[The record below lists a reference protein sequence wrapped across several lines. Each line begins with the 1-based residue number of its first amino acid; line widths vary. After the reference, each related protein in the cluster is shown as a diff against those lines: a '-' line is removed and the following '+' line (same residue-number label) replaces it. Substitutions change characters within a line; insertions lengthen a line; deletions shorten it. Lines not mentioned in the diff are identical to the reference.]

1 MRCPFC
7 DHPDTKV
14 IDARNQRDTPVKRRR
29 RECSE
34 CQRRFTTYERIED
47 LLPMVV
53 KTDGR
58 RELFDRLKIITGMQK
73 ACQKRPVSADAI
85 EQAARDGVIDL
96 DDLDALDAL
105 DFAGFLA
112 RRVDLGRAGA
122 GSRQPGHVLGRTGGQ
137 QHGGG
142 RDHAQT
148 PSAGGHPA
156 QS

>member
-14 IDARNQRDTPVKRRR
+14 IDARNQRDAAVKRRR

-73 ACQKRPVSADAI
+73 ACQKRPVSVDAI
-85 EQAARDGVIDL
+85 EQAVLRIERFVL
-96 DDLDALDAL
+96 DSGEREVPSQRIGDEVQAELRVLDPVAWLRFMSVYL
-105 DFAGFLA
+105 NFRTIEDFRKAMGELA
-112 RRVDLGRAGA
+112 PEEGD
-122 GSRQPGHVLGRTGGQ
+122 
-137 QHGGG
+137 
-142 RDHAQT
+142 
-148 PSAGGHPA
+148 
-156 QS
+156 

>member
-14 IDARNQRDTPVKRRR
+14 IDARNQRDAAVKRRR

-73 ACQKRPVSADAI
+73 ACQKRPVSVDAI
-85 EQAARDGVIDL
+85 EQAVQRIERFV
-96 DDLDALDAL
+96 LDAGEREVQSQRIGDEVQAELRVLDPVAWL
-105 DFAGFLA
+105 RFMSVYLNFRTIEDFRKAMGELA
-112 RRVDLGRAGA
+112 PEDG
-122 GSRQPGHVLGRTGGQ
+122 
-137 QHGGG
+137 
-142 RDHAQT
+142 D
-148 PSAGGHPA
+148 
-156 QS
+156 

>member
-14 IDARNQRDTPVKRRR
+14 IDARNQRDAAVKRRR

-73 ACQKRPVSADAI
+73 ACQKRPVSVDAI
-85 EQAARDGVIDL
+85 EQAVLRIERFVLDSGEREIPSTKIGDEVQSELRVLDPVAWLRFMSVYLNFRTIEDFRKAMGELGSEDGD
-96 DDLDALDAL
+96 
-105 DFAGFLA
+105 
-112 RRVDLGRAGA
+112 
-122 GSRQPGHVLGRTGGQ
+122 
-137 QHGGG
+137 
-142 RDHAQT
+142 
-148 PSAGGHPA
+148 
-156 QS
+156 

>member
-73 ACQKRPVSADAI
+73 ACQKRPVSVDAI
-85 EQAARDGVIDL
+85 EQAVLRIERFVLDSGEREVPSTRIGDEVQSELRVLDPVAWLRFMSVYLNFRTIEDFRKAMGELAPEDGD
-96 DDLDALDAL
+96 
-105 DFAGFLA
+105 
-112 RRVDLGRAGA
+112 
-122 GSRQPGHVLGRTGGQ
+122 
-137 QHGGG
+137 
-142 RDHAQT
+142 
-148 PSAGGHPA
+148 
-156 QS
+156 

>member
-85 EQAARDGVIDL
+85 EQAVVRIERFVL
-96 DDLDALDAL
+96 DSGEREIPSTKIGDEVQAELRVLDPVAWLRFMSVYLNFRTIADFRRAMGELNPEDA
-105 DFAGFLA
+105 D
-112 RRVDLGRAGA
+112 
-122 GSRQPGHVLGRTGGQ
+122 
-137 QHGGG
+137 
-142 RDHAQT
+142 
-148 PSAGGHPA
+148 
-156 QS
+156 

>member
-14 IDARNQRDTPVKRRR
+14 IDARNQRDAAVKRRR

-73 ACQKRPVSADAI
+73 ACQKRPVSVDAI
-85 EQAARDGVIDL
+85 EQAVLRIERFVL
-96 DDLDALDAL
+96 DSGEREVASQRIGDEVQAELRALDPVAWL
-105 DFAGFLA
+105 RFMSVYLNFRTIEDFRKAMGELA
-112 RRVDLGRAGA
+112 PEDG
-122 GSRQPGHVLGRTGGQ
+122 
-137 QHGGG
+137 
-142 RDHAQT
+142 D
-148 PSAGGHPA
+148 
-156 QS
+156 

>member
-85 EQAARDGVIDL
+85 EQAVVRIERFVL
-96 DDLDALDAL
+96 DSGEREIPSTKIGDEVQAELRVLDPVAWLRFMSVYLNFRTIEDFRRAMGELNPEDA
-105 DFAGFLA
+105 D
-112 RRVDLGRAGA
+112 
-122 GSRQPGHVLGRTGGQ
+122 
-137 QHGGG
+137 
-142 RDHAQT
+142 
-148 PSAGGHPA
+148 
-156 QS
+156 

>member
-14 IDARNQRDTPVKRRR
+14 IDARNQRDAAVKRRR

-73 ACQKRPVSADAI
+73 ACQKRPISVDAI
-85 EQAARDGVIDL
+85 EQAVQRIERFVL
-96 DDLDALDAL
+96 DSGEREVQSQRIGDEVQAELRALDPVAWL
-105 DFAGFLA
+105 RFMSVYLNFRTIEDFRKAMGELA
-112 RRVDLGRAGA
+112 PEDG
-122 GSRQPGHVLGRTGGQ
+122 
-137 QHGGG
+137 
-142 RDHAQT
+142 D
-148 PSAGGHPA
+148 
-156 QS
+156 

>member
-14 IDARNQRDTPVKRRR
+14 IDARNQRDAAVKRRR

-73 ACQKRPVSADAI
+73 ACQKRPVSVDAI
-85 EQAARDGVIDL
+85 EQAVLRIERFVLDSGEREVPSSRIGDEVQAELRVLDPVAWLRFMSVYLNFRTIEDFRKAMGELAPEDGD
-96 DDLDALDAL
+96 
-105 DFAGFLA
+105 
-112 RRVDLGRAGA
+112 
-122 GSRQPGHVLGRTGGQ
+122 
-137 QHGGG
+137 
-142 RDHAQT
+142 
-148 PSAGGHPA
+148 
-156 QS
+156 

>member
-7 DHPDTKV
+7 DHSDTKV
-14 IDARNQRDTPVKRRR
+14 IDARNQRDAAVKRRR

-73 ACQKRPVSADAI
+73 ACQKRPVSVDAI
-85 EQAARDGVIDL
+85 EQAVLRIERFVLDSGEREVPSTRIGDEVQAELRVLDPVAWLRFMSVYLNFRTIEDFRKAMGELAPEDGD
-96 DDLDALDAL
+96 
-105 DFAGFLA
+105 
-112 RRVDLGRAGA
+112 
-122 GSRQPGHVLGRTGGQ
+122 
-137 QHGGG
+137 
-142 RDHAQT
+142 
-148 PSAGGHPA
+148 
-156 QS
+156 

>member
-14 IDARNQRDTPVKRRR
+14 IDARNQRDAAVKRRR

-58 RELFDRLKIITGMQK
+58 RELFDRLKVVTGMQK
-73 ACQKRPVSADAI
+73 ACQKRPVSVDAI
-85 EQAARDGVIDL
+85 EQAVLRIERFVLDSGEREVPSTRIGDEVQAELRVLDPVAWLRFMSVYLNFRTIEDFRKAMGELAPEDGD
-96 DDLDALDAL
+96 
-105 DFAGFLA
+105 
-112 RRVDLGRAGA
+112 
-122 GSRQPGHVLGRTGGQ
+122 
-137 QHGGG
+137 
-142 RDHAQT
+142 
-148 PSAGGHPA
+148 
-156 QS
+156 

>member
-14 IDARNQRDTPVKRRR
+14 IDARTQRDAAVKRRR

-73 ACQKRPVSADAI
+73 ACQKRPVSVDAI
-85 EQAARDGVIDL
+85 EQAVLRIERFVLDSGEREVPSQRIGDEVQAELRVLDPVAWLRFMSVYLNFRTIEDFRKAMGELAPEDGD
-96 DDLDALDAL
+96 
-105 DFAGFLA
+105 
-112 RRVDLGRAGA
+112 
-122 GSRQPGHVLGRTGGQ
+122 
-137 QHGGG
+137 
-142 RDHAQT
+142 
-148 PSAGGHPA
+148 
-156 QS
+156 

>member
-14 IDARNQRDTPVKRRR
+14 IDARNQRDAAVKRRR

-53 KTDGR
+53 KSDGR

-73 ACQKRPVSADAI
+73 ACQKRPVSVDAI
-85 EQAARDGVIDL
+85 EQAVLRIERFVL
-96 DDLDALDAL
+96 DS
-105 DFAGFLA
+105 GE
-112 RRVDLGRAGA
+112 REV
-122 GSRQPGHVLGRTGGQ
+122 
-137 QHGGG
+137 
-142 RDHAQT
+142 
-148 PSAGGHPA
+148 PA
-156 QS
+156 QRIGDEVQAELRVLDPVAWLRFMSVYLNFRTIEDFRKAMGELAPEDGD

>member
-14 IDARNQRDTPVKRRR
+14 IDARNQRDAAVKRRR

-73 ACQKRPVSADAI
+73 ACQKRPVSVDAI
-85 EQAARDGVIDL
+85 EQAVQRIERFVL
-96 DDLDALDAL
+96 DSGEREVQSQRIGDEVQAELRALDPVAWL
-105 DFAGFLA
+105 RFMSVYLNFRTIEDFRKAMGELA
-112 RRVDLGRAGA
+112 PEDG
-122 GSRQPGHVLGRTGGQ
+122 
-137 QHGGG
+137 
-142 RDHAQT
+142 D
-148 PSAGGHPA
+148 
-156 QS
+156 

>member
-85 EQAARDGVIDL
+85 EQAVVRIERFVLDSGEREIPSTKIGDEVQAELRVLDPVAWLRFMSVYLNFKTIEDFRRAMGELGSDDGE
-96 DDLDALDAL
+96 
-105 DFAGFLA
+105 
-112 RRVDLGRAGA
+112 
-122 GSRQPGHVLGRTGGQ
+122 
-137 QHGGG
+137 
-142 RDHAQT
+142 
-148 PSAGGHPA
+148 
-156 QS
+156 

>member
-14 IDARNQRDTPVKRRR
+14 IDARNQRDAAVKRRR

-58 RELFDRLKIITGMQK
+58 RELFDRLKITTGMQK
-73 ACQKRPVSADAI
+73 ACQKRPVSVDAI
-85 EQAARDGVIDL
+85 EQAVLRIERFVL
-96 DDLDALDAL
+96 DSGD
-105 DFAGFLA
+105 
-112 RRVDLGRAGA
+112 REV
-122 GSRQPGHVLGRTGGQ
+122 
-137 QHGGG
+137 
-142 RDHAQT
+142 
-148 PSAGGHPA
+148 PSARIGDEVQAELRVLDPVAWLRFMSVYLNFRTIEDFRKAMGELAPEDGN
-156 QS
+156 